1 MDVTA
6 QLSLPIALTAESSIV
21 TKPDEPST
29 TVRLETLLTVGDS
42 LSVTVTVSVSLPV
55 FPLGSV
61 AVSVIVGS
69 LRSAHVNTLCDS
81 VTTAPQL
88 SSALVYV
95 DPTDT
100 SNCPLEFK
108 NTSSDATA
116 STTGASLS
124 STVTSIVF
132 CLEFVLWSWAVAV
145 TVTVPTSAHVTFG
158 TSNSTLST

>member
-124 STVTSIVF
+124 STVT
-132 CLEFVLWSWAVAV
+132 V
-145 TVTVPTSAHVTFG
+145 TLAFALFPLLSATVPVT
-158 TSNSTLST
+158 T